1 MSDEVKVK
9 FVADTTGLQDVK
21 VPGTVPVTPGTTPTP
36 SPGSV
41 PPTVPGPTPK
51 PPAPTPAP
59 TPTPGQPTPTPRPPA
74 PVPPPNPAPPRPQ
87 PPAPPPPPPPP
98 SPGGGGGGGGGR
110 ARFPWE
116 KGWGD
121 EFKKDMSSNFASML
135 SGANIAT
142 FLGEQFVNAVKNGA
156 EYAQKVDK
164 FSRITGLSTTD
175 VQRYGYAAQMT
186 GVSMEQFISSVA
198 AGNKELGKMA
208 LEGGANTATFRRL
221 GISIEGV
228 RTHTV
233 SSMDVIKKM
242 ADHYKN
248 YGESVELARLGTQ
261 LFGDQ
266 YKNLIPL
273 LKGGSAE
280 IEKLANN
287 APVVNPLTIN
297 ASSASAKVG
306 SQSWDAFTAGGAGWL
321 TGFSAQMRGTAERI
335 FMDRE
340 WDTNPNNA
348 AQTSSNK
355 IMRPFNQS
363 GGRAFRN
370 ILGFVIPGF
379 RETTY
384 EDEGLKMPGMGKKEM
399 RTMLQTLGVDDVMP
413 IRGIPTYEVIKARE
427 QFRDRRTAVIEQLDK
442 EIAEEEKNKKP
453 DFSTGIFQAAS
464 SLQAIGGGDVL
475 SAINR
480 VNPLDEIK
488 DATVRT
494 AVATEKIAA
503 GAGGGANNTPPPA
516 DTNGPVAK

>member
-1 MSDEVKVK
+1 
-9 FVADTTGLQDVK
+9 
-21 VPGTVPVTPGTTPTP
+21 
-36 SPGSV
+36 
-41 PPTVPGPTPK
+41 
-51 PPAPTPAP
+51 
-59 TPTPGQPTPTPRPPA
+59 
-74 PVPPPNPAPPRPQ
+74 
-87 PPAPPPPPPPP
+87 
-98 SPGGGGGGGGGR
+98 
-110 ARFPWE
+110 
-116 KGWGD
+116 
-121 EFKKDMSSNFASML
+121 ML

-142 FLGEQFVNAVKNGA
+142 MLGEQFVNAVKNGA

-198 AGNKELGKMA
+198 SGNKELGKMA
-208 LEGGANTATFRRL
+208 LEGGSNTATFRRL

-228 RTHTV
+228 RTHSV

-273 LKGGSAE
+273 LKNGSAE

-287 APVVNPLTIN
+287 APVVNPLDLQG
-297 ASSASAKVG
+297 ASASGKVG
-306 SQSWDAFTAGGAGWL
+306 TNAWNTISTGFTNWL
-321 TGFSAQMRGTAERI
+321 TGFGPQLKGTAARI
-335 FMDRE
+335 FGDR
-340 WDTNPNNA
+340 DTWQYPNAPEIA
-348 AQTSSNK
+348 AYNLNK
-355 IMRPFNQS
+355 PANLS

-370 ILGFVIPGF
+370 TLGFVVPGW

-384 EDEGLKMPGMGKKEM
+384 QDEGIRSWGQNKKDLREMIRGMGEE
-399 RTMLQTLGVDDVMP
+399 DVFGPLVTAEDP
-413 IRGIPTYEVIKARE
+413 IRAEARAK
-427 QFRDRRTAVIEQLDK
+427 FKDRRAAVIEQLDK

-494 AVATEKIAA
+494 AVATEKIAS
-503 GAGGGANNTPPPA
+503 GSGGGANNTPPPA
-516 DTNGPVAK
+516 DTNGAVAK